1 MEKKNKRKFGE
12 NKEKV
17 AKKEERLMVLV
28 STAQSEAMK
37 KTHQEESEI
46 SHWIVAAIYQSK
58 LPKLVGDD
66 FLYCFLTVS
75 KKYFIRRLSF
85 NLYSIRLCFLCFWL
99 CFLYELNYLL
109 ANFEVLSKFKTANLF
124 NLINGLWRLV
134 LNIESFGFEYSQ
146 CITF

>member
-46 SHWIVAAIYQSK
+46 SHWIVAAIYQSM

-75 KKYFIRRLSF
+75 KNI
-85 NLYSIRLCFLCFWL
+85 
-99 CFLYELNYLL
+99 LL
-109 ANFEVLSKFKTANLF
+109 EDYH
-124 NLINGLWRLV
+124 LIFAA
-134 LNIESFGFEYSQ
+134 FGFASLA
-146 CITF
+146 FDSASFMS